1 MKIPNI
7 LSWKDKVNINSRPLL
22 TVWRK
27 YVIWMFLGGAL
38 LVLIWRAFDLQ
49 VLRRDF
55 LTLQGDARRQRV
67 IEISAHRGTIM
78 DRYGEPLAIS
88 TPVDSI
94 WVNPSEILAVKG
106 GVSLLA
112 KKLNLNTQE
121 LLRKLLQNQN
131 REFIYVKRHLAPY
144 DANQIMQLGIYG
156 VYAQREYRRYYP
168 SSEVS
173 AHFIGFT
180 DIDDHGQEGVELA
193 FDKWL
198 SGVHGL
204 KRVMKDRLGRVIKD
218 IESIQ
223 VHKPG
228 QDLVLSI
235 DKRLQYLAYRELK
248 LAVQSHQA
256 LSGTVVMLD
265 SQTGELLAMVNQPAF
280 NPNNRSELK
289 GEYYR
294 NRAVTDM
301 LEPGSAIK
309 PFTMA
314 AALESGQYNLKS
326 IVDTDPGYLIIG
338 EYRISDMKNYGKL
351 DMAAVLSK
359 SSNIGASRIA
369 LTLSAEKLWHAFEG
383 FGLGKASAS
392 GLPGESSGYLSHF
405 SRWGKVEQAAMAY
418 GYGVAVTPLQ
428 LAQAYAVLANNGRLQ
443 PVTIL
448 RGVPGG
454 EARQIVSAHTA
465 RQLRHMLVKVV
476 TEGTGR
482 QAGVPGYTIAGKTGT
497 VHKSEAGG
505 YAESRYFSI
514 FAGMAPAEN
523 PKLVMV
529 VIINEPS
536 EKQYYGG
543 EVAAPVF
550 GKIMGGALR
559 LLNIPPDALPRYAQ
573 MLSATREST

>member
-1 MKIPNI
+1 MNRSRYLIL
-7 LSWKDKVNINSRPLL
+7 LSWRKHFVWMLL
-22 TVWRK
+22 G
-27 YVIWMFLGGAL
+27 VIL

-55 LTLQGDARRQRV
+55 LISQGDARRLRV
-67 IEISAHRGTIM
+67 IEVSAHRGIIV
-78 DRYGEPLAIS
+78 DRHGEPLAIS

-106 GVSLLA
+106 GAKLLA
-112 KKLNLNTQE
+112 ERLNLEDEE
-121 LLRKLLQNQN
+121 LRRKLLQNQT
-131 REFIYVKRHLAPY
+131 REFVYIKRHIAPY
-144 DANQIMQLGIYG
+144 DAAQLMKLGIDG
-156 VYAQREYRRYYP
+156 VYTQREYRRYYP
-168 SSEVS
+168 TSEVS

-193 FDKWL
+193 FESWL
-198 SGVHGL
+198 SGTRGF

-223 VHKPG
+223 AAKPG
-228 QDLVLSI
+228 EALELSI

-248 LAVQSHQA
+248 AAVQRHNA
-256 LSGTVVMLD
+256 ISGTVVMLD
-265 SQTGELLAMVNQPAF
+265 SHSGELLAMVNQPAF

-294 NRAVTDM
+294 NRAVTDV
-301 LEPGSAIK
+301 LEPGSTMK

-314 AALESGQYNLKS
+314 AALESGKYTPAS
-326 IVDTDPGYLIIG
+326 IVDTQPGYLKIG

-351 DMAAVLSK
+351 DIAGILRN

-369 LTLSAEKLWHAFEG
+369 LSLPAEKLWRTFES
-383 FGLGKASAS
+383 FGLGKTSVS

-405 SRWGKVEQAAMAY
+405 SSWGKAEQAAMAY

-428 LAQAYAVLANNGRLQ
+428 LAQAYSVLANDGQLK
-443 PVTIL
+443 PIVIL
-448 RGVPGG
+448 CGKSTG
-454 EARQIVSAHTA
+454 ESQQIITARTARQI
-465 RQLRHMLVKVV
+465 RRMLVDVV
-476 TEGTGR
+476 QEGSGR
-482 QAGVPGYTIAGKTGT
+482 QASVPGYTVAGKTGT

-505 YAESRYFSI
+505 YAEHRYLSI

-523 PKLVMV
+523 PRLVMV
-529 VIINEPS
+529 VIINEPR
-536 EKQYYGG
+536 ENQYYGG

-550 GKIMGGALR
+550 GKIMSDALR
-559 LLNIPPDALPRYAQ
+559 LLNIPPDDLPRYANA
-573 MLSATREST
+573 LPDTREST